1 MSVLW
6 PDLKTTSMIEIRHQ
20 FENEDWFVPDW
31 KLRVLIL
38 GTFNPECGDPVAYF
52 YGRKKNQ
59 LWHLVS
65 YCRGIELHPN
75 HGDDFLSALK
85 EEGIACMDLIR
96 SIRVSEERK
105 GEICGKGY
113 SDQMLFRGTNQR
125 TYMTEEILEVIKKNP
140 GLRVLPTWG
149 KGSFRKKDELELA
162 RMPELPFLHSPSPAS
177 RVKLEEKRRQWY
189 DVWHQGRRSVEL
201 TQSGF

>member
-1 MSVLW
+1 
-6 PDLKTTSMIEIRHQ
+6 MIEIRHQ

-65 YCRGIELHPN
+65 YYRGIELHPN
-75 HGDDFLSALK
+75 HGDDFLSVLK

-125 TYMTEEILEVIKKNP
+125 TYMTEEILDVIERNP
-140 GLRVLPTWG
+140 GVCVLSTWG
-149 KGSFRKKDELELA
+149 KGSSFLKKDWRQIE
-162 RMPELPFLHSPSPAS
+162 RLPPISFLPSPSPRAGGM
-177 RVKLEEKRRQWY
+177 EKKKAAWCSQLKGCLR
-189 DVWHQGRRSVEL
+189 
-201 TQSGF
+201 